1 MRTNHAFHRRTVLCL
16 GLGLAL
22 LGHVSIARAANGVVT
37 FPFQTFVMHQVQND
51 TYTAFGL
58 FPRGGVAVPARL
70 PVFTGGSS
78 GWSNAANW
86 SSRATA
92 AGGVEIATAG
102 EIAVGRYAANATLTG
117 TASKAALSA
126 AQKQAFMAVGRLAGP
141 LGMAFT
147 MSSLLDYMAVNDVQK
162 NPDQSDPNKPFLAPE
177 MVQGTQYRT
186 SDTNPWES
194 TKSAA
199 CAKAAAGKTYPGQTA
214 SVTSSDPQC
223 VLFVKSD
230 GPYPGRSEEFG
241 YMEQA
246 GMIKRYK
253 PASLHELEPYLTRP
267 STLPLPTFI
276 DETERIR
283 AAHPAAGIEPFK
295 LPLDEGQKVTG
306 PATVGTPQT
315 TTSTS
320 TKTNPDG
327 STTTTTTTTTKT
339 PTATYSGDK
348 VTVTERER
356 TVTEEVTCTQ
366 SGTCTTT
373 KPKLD
378 EETEKPATEETDLC
392 KLHPEILACQELD
405 TPEDE
410 IPRSTK
416 ELTYTEDTM
425 FSGGGSCPADSY
437 VTLHTGQTLK
447 VWDWQKSCNMIV
459 TYLRP
464 LLLVV
469 AAYIAF
475 MMLVPQS

>member
-1 MRTNHAFHRRTVLCL
+1 MRIKNAFHRRTVLCL
-16 GLGLAL
+16 GLGTAL
-22 LGHVSIARAANGVVT
+22 LGHVSIADAATPTASLPFQNFMQVVT
-37 FPFQTFVMHQVQND
+37 GNSTTVGFSGSGTPVMAKAP
-51 TYTAFGL
+51 AFS
-58 FPRGGVAVPARL
+58 
-70 PVFTGGSS
+70 GGSS
-78 GWSNAANW
+78 GWSTAANW

-102 EIAVGRYAANATLTG
+102 DIAVGRYTANATLTG
-117 TASKAALSA
+117 VASKAALSS
-126 AQKQAFMAVGRLAGP
+126 AQKAAFMGIARAVGP
-141 LGMAFT
+141 LGMMWTAAA
-147 MSSLLDYMAVNDVQK
+147 LIDYMGQNDVQK
-162 NPDQSDPNKPFLAPE
+162 NPDQSDPSKPFLMPE

-186 SDTNPWES
+186 SDSNPWES
-194 TKSAA
+194 TKGAA
-199 CAKAAAGKTYPGQTA
+199 CAKAAAGKTYTGQTA
-214 SVTSSDPQC
+214 SVTSSEPSC
-223 VLFVKSD
+223 VLFVKAD
-230 GPYPGRSEEFG
+230 GPYPGQTQTFG
-241 YMEQA
+241 YMMQT

-253 PASLHELEPYLTRP
+253 PASLPELEPYLTRP
-267 STLPLPTFI
+267 ATVPLPNFI

-327 STTTTTTTTTKT
+327 STTTTTTTKTVT
-339 PTATYSGDK
+339 PTVTYSGDK
-348 VTVTERER
+348 ATVTEKEKV
-356 TVTEEVTCTQ
+356 VTEEKTCTET
-366 SGTCTTT
+366 GTCTTT
-373 KPKLD
+373 KPKPD
-378 EETEKPATEETDLC
+378 EETEKPATEEIDLC

-416 ELTYTEDTM
+416 ELTYTEDAM
-425 FSGGGSCPADSY
+425 FSGGGSCPADSF